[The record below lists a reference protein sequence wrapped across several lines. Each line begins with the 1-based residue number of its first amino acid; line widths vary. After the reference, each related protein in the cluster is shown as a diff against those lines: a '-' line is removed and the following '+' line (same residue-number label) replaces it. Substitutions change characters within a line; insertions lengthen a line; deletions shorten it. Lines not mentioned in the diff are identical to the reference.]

1 MVLLKMK
8 EGKKME
14 KFVNSVIKF
23 RWIIAIVIPLLTF
36 MMASSLKQLEFE
48 GSYRIWFGEKS
59 KILTQ
64 YDDFRAIF
72 GNDDAVTITFSN
84 EKGIFTKE
92 ALHSIENIT
101 QKLWETEYIARV
113 DSITNYQY
121 VHADE
126 EYPDEVLVEDFIEEI
141 DAYTPKDLEKKK
153 SIALTQD
160 LIVDKMISRDA
171 KTTMIVGRMTPKA
184 GDDPAVSFKLR
195 DAVVAIIAPEIE
207 KNGYKFYLN
216 GGPIINT
223 SFIEIAQAD
232 GGTFTPAVIVVALIL
247 LFAVFRRVSAAL
259 VSISVVIFTF
269 LIVLS
274 IQVLLGF
281 KMNNFTAN
289 IPVFVVA
296 IGIADA
302 MHLLWIYFVGRR
314 KGMLNYEAIHYSV
327 KKNFLALIL
336 TSLTTAVGFASLSI
350 SAVIPI
356 KTLGI
361 ATASAA
367 LLAFVLTILFV
378 PAMLAILN
386 PKIKPDSVEEG
397 EHEHDTAKWY
407 VSFLLSHSKKILLG
421 SLIVFATISIGIF
434 KANVDSNTVRYFKE
448 SVPFRQSINYSQ
460 EHLTGPMS
468 YEIVVDSKENDGIK
482 EPQFLQTTQ
491 RFYDEFYAK
500 YPDVRHISS
509 LMDVVKTFND
519 VMAGSKTIPDSKN
532 LIAQYLLLYSLSLP
546 QGMEINDKMDIDERL
561 LRVSASMNMVDTSK
575 DLEMIAW
582 VEEWWEKTPYSAE
595 VNGQTVMFAHM
606 QHDVTNTL
614 IQSITLAVVMISI
627 LMLLIFRNWRM
638 LPLFIAPNIL
648 PIMLVVGVMGW
659 LDIDID
665 MGVAIAGAIIIGVAV
680 DDTIHFMVKYIEA
693 RKRGDDLKKS
703 LEYVMSYAGS
713 AIIFTTIILSV
724 AFLVFMFS
732 DFNPNYHFGIVTAS
746 ALVIAVLVD
755 LVALPALLV
764 MIDNKKKSLLL

>member
-1 MVLLKMK
+1 
-8 EGKKME
+8 ME
-14 KFVNSVIKF
+14 SFVNKIIKF
-23 RWIIAIVIPLLTF
+23 RWVIAILIPLLTI
-36 MMASSLKQLEFE
+36 MMASSLKNLEFE
-48 GSYRIWFGEKS
+48 GSYRIWFGEES
-59 KILTQ
+59 KILRQ
-64 YDDFRAIF
+64 YDDFRAVF
-72 GNDDAVTITFSN
+72 GNDDAVTITFRN
-84 EKGIFTKE
+84 EDGVFTRE
-92 ALHSIENIT
+92 ALESIENIT
-101 QKLWETEYIARV
+101 NKLWETEYIARV

-121 VHADE
+121 VHADA
-126 EYPDEVLVEDFIEEI
+126 EYPDEILVEDFIEEPASYS
-141 DAYTPKDLEKKK
+141 DEELLEKR

-160 LIVDKMISRDA
+160 LIVNKMISQDA

-195 DAVVAIIAPEIE
+195 DAVVEIIQPEIQ

-223 SFIEIAQAD
+223 AFIEIAQSD
-232 GGTFTPAVIVVALIL
+232 GGTFTPGVLLIALIL
-247 LFAVFRRVSAAL
+247 LYAIFRRFSVAL
-259 VSISVVIFTF
+259 LSISVVIFTF

-274 IQVLLGF
+274 LQVMLGF
-281 KMNNFTAN
+281 KLNNFTAN

-296 IGIADA
+296 IGVADA
-302 MHLLWIYFVGRR
+302 MHLLWIYFVARK
-314 KGMLNYEAIHYSV
+314 KGMPNYEAIHYSV
-327 KKNFLALIL
+327 KKNFLALLL
-336 TSLTTAVGFASLSI
+336 TSLTTSVGFASLSI
-350 SAVIPI
+350 SAVVPI

-378 PAMLAILN
+378 PALLAIIN
-386 PKIKPDSVEEG
+386 PKIKVNENEESDN
-397 EHEHDTAKWY
+397 HKASKWY
-407 VSFLLSHSKKILLG
+407 VGVLLLHYKPILLLSAFL
-421 SLIVFATISIGIF
+421 FTTISIGIF

-448 SVPFRQSINYSQ
+448 NVPFRESINFSQ
-460 EHLTGPMS
+460 EYLTGPMS
-468 YEIVVDSKENDGIK
+468 YEIIVDSKASDGIK
-482 EPQFLQTTQ
+482 EPEFLKTTQ

-509 LMDVVKTFND
+509 LMDIVKIFND
-519 VMAGSKTIPDSKN
+519 VMDGSKSIPDDKN
-532 LIAQYLLLYSLSLP
+532 LVAQYLLLYSLSLP

-561 LRVSASMNMVDTSK
+561 LRVSASINMVDTSK
-575 DLEMIAW
+575 DLEMMAW
-582 VEEWWEKTPYSAE
+582 VEDWWKDTSYSAE
-595 VNGQTVMFAHM
+595 VNGQTAMFAHM

-614 IQSITLAVVMISI
+614 IQSITLAVIMISI
-627 LMLLIFRNWRM
+627 IMLLIFRNWRM

-659 LDIDID
+659 LSIDID

-693 RKRGDDLKKS
+693 RKRGDDLKTS

-713 AIIFTTIILSV
+713 AIIFTTIILSI
-724 AFLVFMFS
+724 AFLVFVFS

-746 ALVIAVLVD
+746 ALIIAVLVD

-764 MIDNKKKSLLL
+764 MIDNREKSRLI

>member
-1 MVLLKMK
+1 
-8 EGKKME
+8 ME
-14 KFVNSVIKF
+14 SFVNKIIKF
-23 RWIIAIVIPLLTF
+23 RWVIAILIPLLTI
-36 MMASSLKQLEFE
+36 MMASSLKNLEFE
-48 GSYRIWFGEKS
+48 GSYRIWFGEES
-59 KILTQ
+59 KILRQ
-64 YDDFRAIF
+64 YDDFRAVF
-72 GNDDAVTITFSN
+72 GNDDAVTITFRN
-84 EKGIFTKE
+84 EDGVFTRE
-92 ALHSIENIT
+92 ALESIENIT
-101 QKLWETEYIARV
+101 NKLWETEYIARV

-121 VHADE
+121 VHADA
-126 EYPDEVLVEDFIEEI
+126 EYPDEILVEDFIEEPASYS
-141 DAYTPKDLEKKK
+141 DEELLEKR

-160 LIVDKMISRDA
+160 LIVNKMISQDA

-195 DAVVAIIAPEIE
+195 DAVVEIIQPEIQ

-223 SFIEIAQAD
+223 AFIEIAQSD
-232 GGTFTPAVIVVALIL
+232 GGTFTPGVLLIALIL
-247 LFAVFRRVSAAL
+247 LYAIFRRFSVAL
-259 VSISVVIFTF
+259 LSISVVIFTF

-274 IQVLLGF
+274 LQVMLGF
-281 KMNNFTAN
+281 KLNNFTAN

-296 IGIADA
+296 IGVADA
-302 MHLLWIYFVGRR
+302 MHLLWIYFVARK
-314 KGMLNYEAIHYSV
+314 KGMPNYEAIHYSV
-327 KKNFLALIL
+327 KKNFLALLL
-336 TSLTTAVGFASLSI
+336 TSLTTSVGFVSLSI
-350 SAVIPI
+350 SAVVPI

-378 PAMLAILN
+378 PALLAIIN
-386 PKIKPDSVEEG
+386 PKIKVNENEESDN
-397 EHEHDTAKWY
+397 HKASKWY
-407 VSFLLSHSKKILLG
+407 VGVLLLHYKPILLLSAFL
-421 SLIVFATISIGIF
+421 FTTISIGIF

-448 SVPFRQSINYSQ
+448 NVPFRESINFSQ
-460 EHLTGPMS
+460 EYLTGPMS
-468 YEIVVDSKENDGIK
+468 YEIIVDSKASDGIK
-482 EPQFLQTTQ
+482 EPEFLKTTQ

-509 LMDVVKTFND
+509 LMDIVKIFND
-519 VMAGSKTIPDSKN
+519 VMDGSKSIPDDKN
-532 LIAQYLLLYSLSLP
+532 LVAQYLLLYSLSLP

-561 LRVSASMNMVDTSK
+561 LRVSASINMVDTSK
-575 DLEMIAW
+575 DLEMMAW
-582 VEEWWEKTPYSAE
+582 VEDWWSDTSYSAE
-595 VNGQTVMFAHM
+595 VNGQTAMFAHM

-614 IQSITLAVVMISI
+614 IQSITLAVIMISI
-627 LMLLIFRNWRM
+627 IMLLIFRNWRM

-659 LDIDID
+659 LSIDID

-693 RKRGDDLKKS
+693 RKRGDDLKTS

-713 AIIFTTIILSV
+713 AIIFTTIILSI
-724 AFLVFMFS
+724 AFLVFVFS

-746 ALVIAVLVD
+746 ALIIAVLVD

-764 MIDNKKKSLLL
+764 MIDNREKSRLI